1 MEQQPYYYTGP
12 TASRTNAFALAS
24 LISGILSLI
33 TCLIIY
39 LTVFFGCL
47 SIIFALLSRQ
57 EALKMPGSAQAGC
70 VLSTVAMILSAV
82 LTAISFVYLIYLFGW
97 ETVQNPEELLRQYS
111 EYMKT
116 LGGMTP

>member
-1 MEQQPYYYTGP
+1 MEQQPYYNTRP
-12 TASRTNAFALAS
+12 MQSQANIFAIAS
-24 LISGILSLI
+24 LIFGVLSLI

-47 SIIFALLSRQ
+47 SIIFAILSRQ
-57 EALKMPGSAQAGC
+57 EALKMPGSSQAGC

-82 LTAISFVYLIYLFGW
+82 LTAISFAYLIYLFGW